1 METNTKIPLSVF
13 LASSI
18 FLLCSS
24 AQFCYAAD
32 TITQG
37 QTVAD
42 GDTLTS
48 EDQTFELGFFS
59 PENSTFRFVGI
70 WYKIDV
76 QAVVW
81 VANRDSPISNRNGV
95 FRLGVD
101 GNLVVLNG
109 NNSLVWSSNVTGLS
123 NNTAAILQDT
133 GNLVLS
139 NNDSIGDTSRAHWQ
153 SFDEPTD
160 TFLPGMRVPVNS
172 AIGEFRVFRSWK
184 SASDPSPG
192 NYTMGVDPNGG
203 PQIVIWDHMG
213 RRWRSGQWNSVIFT
227 GIPNMSNIA
236 SFLYGFKL
244 SQPDENRTQYFTYD
258 PSDPSDLLRFRL
270 SWDGREHQLRWNDD
284 GETWTMMQTQP
295 DPANICDIYNYC
307 GNHAVCDNS
316 KAPKCSC
323 LDGFRPRVPNQWSRG
338 NWSGG
343 CERRVQLQCQ
353 RTNGT
358 TTNTTARQNGEQDGF
373 KGTRRVKLPDS
384 SSLLLSAMNT
394 DACKSS
400 CLGNCS
406 CTAYAFVSGIGCM
419 IWEGDLVDLQHVDQ
433 AGTLQ
438 FFYRVH
444 NSELDG
450 GRKISNTVI
459 IVISVLGSCLLVVS
473 IWLLCRFKKKVK
485 RLPVVSSMPCCKEED
500 VAVLNESKN
509 KDFSADLS
517 GPTDIILDGSQV
529 NGPELTIINFSS
541 VAAATKNFC
550 EANKL
555 GKGGFGTVYKGEL
568 SGGQEIAVK
577 RLSGSSGQGLEE
589 FKNEIILIAKL
600 QHRNLVRLLGCSIE
614 GEEKML
620 IYEYLPNKS
629 LDYFLFDESKR
640 AMLDWRTRFSI
651 IEGIARGLLY
661 LHRDSRLRIIHR
673 DLKASNI
680 LLDAEMNPKI
690 SDFGMARIFG
700 GNQHEANT
708 VRVVGTYGYM
718 SPEYA
723 MEGLFSVKSDV
734 YSFGVLLLEIISGRR
749 NTSFRSSDYTSL
761 IAYAWSLW
769 NEDKA
774 MELVDPSI
782 RDSCSTNEVLKC
794 IHIGMLCVQD
804 SATHRPTMAAVVLML
819 ESEAP
824 VLPMPKQPTYTSM
837 RSLVDADYSMD
848 VLHETASASSKHITV
863 TMIDGR

>member
-1 METNTKIPLSVF
+1 MGTNPKNPVSVF
-13 LASSI
+13 LVSFI

-24 AQFCYAAD
+24 AQFCYGVD
-32 TITQG
+32 TIRQG

-42 GDTLTS
+42 GDTLVS
-48 EDQTFELGFFS
+48 EDEAFELGFFS

-70 WYKIDV
+70 WYKVDV
-76 QAVVW
+76 KAVVW

-95 FRLGVD
+95 LRIGVD

-109 NNSLVWSSNVTGLS
+109 NRTGLVWSSNVSGLS
-123 NNTAAILQDT
+123 NNTAAILQNT

-139 NNDSIGDTSRAHWQ
+139 NNESIGDTSRAHWQ

-160 TFLPGMRVPVNS
+160 TFLPGMRVPVS
-172 AIGEFRVFRSWK
+172 STIGEFRVFRSWK

-192 NYTMGVDPNGG
+192 NYTMGVDPKGG
-203 PQIVIWDHMG
+203 PQIIIWDRLA

-258 PSDPSDLLRFRL
+258 PSGPSDLLRFRL
-270 SWDGREHQLRWNDD
+270 GWDGREQQLRWDD
-284 GETWTMMQTQP
+284 EQKTWTVLQTQP
-295 DPANICDIYNYC
+295 DAGNLCDLYNHC
-307 GNHAVCDNS
+307 GDHAVCDNS
-316 KAPKCSC
+316 KAPKCTC
-323 LDGFRPRVPNQWSRG
+323 LDGFRPRVPDQWSRG
-338 NWSGG
+338 HWSGG
-343 CERRVQLQCQ
+343 CERRVQMQCQ

-358 TTNTTARQNGEQDGF
+358 NTTTRQNGEHDVF
-373 KGTRRVKLPDS
+373 KGIRRVKLPDS
-384 SSLLLSAMNT
+384 SRLSLSAMNV
-394 DACKSS
+394 DACASR

-406 CTAYAFVSGIGCM
+406 CSAYAFVSGIGCM
-419 IWEGDLVDLQHVDQ
+419 IWEGDLVDLQHLDQ
-433 AGTLQ
+433 AGNLQ
-438 FFYRVH
+438 FFYRIH

-459 IVISVLGSCLLVVS
+459 IIISVLGACLLVVS
-473 IWLLCRFKKKVK
+473 IWLLWRYKKKVK
-485 RLPVVSSMPCCKEED
+485 GLPVVSSMPCCKDDD
-500 VAVLNESKN
+500 VAVSNESKT

-517 GPTDIILDGSQV
+517 GPTDVLIDGSQV
-529 NGPELTIINFSS
+529 NGPELMIVNFSS

-550 EANKL
+550 EANRL
-555 GKGGFGTVYKGEL
+555 GQGGFGAVYKGEL
-568 SGGQEIAVK
+568 PGGQEIAVK
-577 RLSGSSGQGLEE
+577 RLSGTSGQGIEE
-589 FKNEIILIAKL
+589 FKNEITLIAKL

-640 AMLDWRTRFSI
+640 ALLDWRTRFSI

-700 GNQHEANT
+700 GNQNEANT

-734 YSFGVLLLEIISGRR
+734 YSFGVLLLEIISGQR

-761 IAYAWSLW
+761 LAYAWSLW

-774 MELVDPSI
+774 TELVDPSI
-782 RDSCSTNEVLKC
+782 RDSCSTNVVLKC

-804 SATHRPTMAAVVLML
+804 SAMHRPTMAAVVLML

-824 VLPMPKQPTYTSM
+824 ALPMPKQPTYTSM

-848 VLHETASASSKHITV
+848 IHETASASSKDVTV
-863 TMIDGR
+863 TMVDGR

>member
-1 METNTKIPLSVF
+1 METNTKITLSVF
-13 LASSI
+13 LLSSI
-18 FLLCSS
+18 FLLCSL
-24 AQFCYAAD
+24 AQFCYAVD
-32 TITQG
+32 TVTQG

-42 GDTLTS
+42 GDILTS

-81 VANRDSPISNRNGV
+81 VANRDNPISNRNGV
-95 FRLGVD
+95 FRIGVD

-123 NNTAAILQDT
+123 NNTAAVLQNT

-139 NNDSIGDTSRAHWQ
+139 NNESIGDTSRAHWQ

-172 AIGEFRVFRSWK
+172 AIGEFRAFRSWK
-184 SASDPSPG
+184 SASDPSLG

-203 PQIVIWDHMG
+203 PQIVIWDRMV

-270 SWDGREHQLRWNDD
+270 TWDGREHQLRWDD
-284 GETWTMMQTQP
+284 EAKTWSMLQTQP
-295 DPANICDIYNYC
+295 DPANICDIYNHC
-307 GNHAVCDNS
+307 GDHAVCDNLN
-316 KAPKCSC
+316 APKCNC
-323 LDGFRPRVPNQWSRG
+323 LDGFRPRVTNQWSRG

-358 TTNTTARQNGEQDGF
+358 NSSTTARQNGEPDVF

-384 SSLLLSAMNT
+384 SSLLLSAMNV
-394 DACKSS
+394 DACKAS

-419 IWEGDLVDLQHVDQ
+419 TWEGELVDLQHMDQ

-459 IVISVLGSCLLVVS
+459 IIISVLGACLLVVS
-473 IWLLCRFKKKVK
+473 IWLLCRYKKKVK

-500 VAVLNESKN
+500 VAVFNESKN

-517 GPTDIILDGSQV
+517 GPTDILLDGSQV

-577 RLSGSSGQGLEE
+577 RLSGTSGQGLEE
-589 FKNEIILIAKL
+589 FKNEIVLIAKL

-640 AMLDWRTRFSI
+640 SMLDWRTR
-651 IEGIARGLLY
+651 
-661 LHRDSRLRIIHR
+661 
-673 DLKASNI
+673 
-680 LLDAEMNPKI
+680 
-690 SDFGMARIFG
+690 IFG
-700 GNQHEANT
+700 GNQNEANT

-804 SATHRPTMAAVVLML
+804 SAMQRPTMAPVVLML

-824 VLPMPKQPTYTSM
+824 TLPVPRQPTYTSM
-837 RSLVDADYSMD
+837 RSMVDADYSMD
-848 VLHETASASSKHITV
+848 IHETASASSKDITV
-863 TMIDGR
+863 TMVDGR

>member
-1 METNTKIPLSVF
+1 METNSKNPVSVSLVSF
-13 LASSI
+13 I
-18 FLLCSS
+18 FLLCTF
-24 AQFCYAAD
+24 AQFCYGVD
-32 TITQG
+32 TIRQE

-42 GDTLTS
+42 GDTLVS
-48 EDQTFELGFFS
+48 ENDTFELGFFS
-59 PENSTFRFVGI
+59 PENSTLRFFGI

-76 QAVVW
+76 KTVVW

-95 FRLGVD
+95 LRIGVD

-109 NNSLVWSSNVTGLS
+109 NDSLVWSSNVSGLS
-123 NNTAAILQDT
+123 NNSAAVLQNT

-139 NNDSIGDTSRAHWQ
+139 NNESIGDTSRAHWQ

-184 SASDPSPG
+184 SASDPSLG

-203 PQIVIWDHMG
+203 PQIIIWDRMT

-258 PSDPSDLLRFRL
+258 PSDPSDFLRFRL
-270 SWDGREHQLRWNDD
+270 GWDGREQQLRWDVD
-284 GETWTMMQTQP
+284 RKTWTVLETQP
-295 DPANICDIYNYC
+295 APDNICDLYNHC
-307 GNHAVCDNS
+307 GNHAVCDHL
-316 KAPKCSC
+316 KAPECNC
-323 LDGFRPRVPNQWSRG
+323 LEGFRPRISDQWSRG
-338 NWSGG
+338 DWSGG
-343 CERRVQLQCQ
+343 CERRVELQCQ
-353 RTNGT
+353 RTNG
-358 TTNTTARQNGEQDGF
+358 TNTTARQNGEPDGF

-384 SSLLLSAMNT
+384 SRLLLSAMNI

-406 CTAYAFVSGIGCM
+406 CSAYAFVSGIGCM
-419 IWEGDLVDLQHVDQ
+419 IWEGDLVDLQHLDQ
-433 AGTLQ
+433 AGNLQ
-438 FFYRVH
+438 FFYRIH

-450 GRKISNTVI
+450 GSKISNTVI
-459 IVISVLGSCLLVVS
+459 IIISVSGACLLVIS
-473 IWLLCRFKKKVK
+473 IWLLWRYRKKVK
-485 RLPVVSSMPCCKEED
+485 RLPVVSSMPCCKDVD
-500 VAVLNESKN
+500 VAVFNESKT
-509 KDFSADLS
+509 KDFSADVS
-517 GPTDIILDGSQV
+517 GPTDILIDGNQV
-529 NGPELTIINFSS
+529 NGPELTIVNFSS
-541 VAAATKNFC
+541 VEAATKNFC
-550 EANKL
+550 EANRL
-555 GKGGFGTVYKGEL
+555 GQGGFGTVYKGEL
-568 SGGQEIAVK
+568 PGGQEIAVK
-577 RLSGSSGQGLEE
+577 RLSGTSGQGLEE

-640 AMLDWRTRFSI
+640 ALLDWRTRFSI

-700 GNQHEANT
+700 GNQNEANT

-734 YSFGVLLLEIISGRR
+734 YSFGVLLLEIISGQR
-749 NTSFRSSDYTSL
+749 NTSFRSSNYTSL

-774 MELVDPSI
+774 MELVDPLI
-782 RDSCSTNEVLKC
+782 QDSCSPNVVLKC
-794 IHIGMLCVQD
+794 IHLGMLCVQD
-804 SATHRPTMAAVVLML
+804 SAMNRPTMAAVVLML

-824 VLPMPKQPTYTSM
+824 TLPMPKQPTYTSM
-837 RSLVDADYSMD
+837 SSLVDADYSMD
-848 VLHETASASSKHITV
+848 MHETASASSKDVTV
-863 TMIDGR
+863 TMVDGR

>member
-1 METNTKIPLSVF
+1 METNSKSPVSVF
-13 LASSI
+13 IVSFI
-18 FLLCSS
+18 FLSCSFVH
-24 AQFCYAAD
+24 FCYGVD
-32 TITQG
+32 TLRQG
-37 QTVAD
+37 QTVPD
-42 GDTLTS
+42 GDTLVS
-48 EDQTFELGFFS
+48 DNETFELGFFS
-59 PENSTFRFVGI
+59 LENSTLRFVGI
-70 WYKIDV
+70 WYKVDAKTV
-76 QAVVW
+76 FW
-81 VANRDSPISNRNGV
+81 VANRDSPISNKNG
-95 FRLGVD
+95 FLRIDVD

-109 NNSLVWSSNVTGLS
+109 NDSLVWSSNVSGLS
-123 NNTAAILQDT
+123 NNTAAILQNT

-139 NNDSIGDTSRAHWQ
+139 NNESIGDAGRAHWQ

-184 SASDPSPG
+184 SASDPSLG
-192 NYTMGVDPNGG
+192 NFTMGVDPNGG
-203 PQIVIWDHMG
+203 PQIIIWDRMT

-270 SWDGREHQLRWNDD
+270 GWDGREQQLRWDD
-284 GETWTMMQTQP
+284 DRKTWTLLETQP
-295 DPANICDIYNYC
+295 NADNICDLYNHC
-307 GNHAVCDNS
+307 GNHAVCDHL

-323 LDGFRPRVPNQWSRG
+323 LEGFRPRILDQWSGG

-343 CERRVQLQCQ
+343 CERRVELQCR
-353 RTNGT
+353 RTNGS
-358 TTNTTARQNGEQDGF
+358 NTTARQNGEPDGF

-384 SSLLLSAMNT
+384 SKLLLSAMNI

-400 CLGNCS
+400 CSGNCS
-406 CTAYAFVSGIGCM
+406 CSAYAFVSGIGCM
-419 IWEGDLVDLQHVDQ
+419 IWEGDLVDLQHLDQ
-433 AGTLQ
+433 AGNLQ
-438 FFYRVH
+438 FFYRIH

-450 GRKISNTVI
+450 GAKISNTVI
-459 IVISVLGSCLLVVS
+459 IIISVLGACLLMVS
-473 IWLLCRFKKKVK
+473 IWLLWKYRKKVI
-485 RLPVVSSMPCCKEED
+485 RLPVVSSMHCCKDDD
-500 VAVLNESKN
+500 VAVFNDSKT
-509 KDFSADLS
+509 KDFSADVS
-517 GPTDIILDGSQV
+517 GPTDILIDGSQV
-529 NGPELTIINFSS
+529 NGSELTIVNFSS

-550 EANKL
+550 EANRL
-555 GKGGFGTVYKGEL
+555 GQGGFGPVYKGEL
-568 SGGQEIAVK
+568 PGGQEIAVK
-577 RLSGSSGQGLEE
+577 RLSGTSGQGLEE

-640 AMLDWRTRFSI
+640 ALLDWRTRFSI

-700 GNQHEANT
+700 GNQNEANT

-734 YSFGVLLLEIISGRR
+734 YSFGVLLLEIISGQR
-749 NTSFRSSDYTSL
+749 NTSFRSANYTSL

-782 RDSCSTNEVLKC
+782 QDSCSTNVVLKC

-804 SATHRPTMAAVVLML
+804 SAMNRPTMAAVVLML

-824 VLPMPKQPTYTSM
+824 TLPMPKQPTYTSM

-848 VLHETASASSKHITV
+848 MHETASASSKDV
-863 TMIDGR
+863 TMTMVDGR

>member
-1 METNTKIPLSVF
+1 MGRRG
-13 LASSI
+13 SSSGGGGGRDSRGKRSHGGGGGW
-18 FLLCSS
+18 LDSS
-24 AQFCYAAD
+24 AGDDKVQKCRELVKKFQLFCYAVD

-59 PENSTFRFVGI
+59 PENSTLRFVGI

-95 FRLGVD
+95 FGIGVD

-123 NNTAAILQDT
+123 NNTAAVLQNT

-139 NNDSIGDTSRAHWQ
+139 NNDSVGDTSRAHWQ

-172 AIGEFRVFRSWK
+172 AIGESRVFRSWK

-270 SWDGREHQLRWNDD
+270 SWDGREHQLRWDDD

-295 DPANICDIYNYC
+295 DPANICDIYNHC
-307 GNHAVCDNS
+307 GDHAVCDNL

-384 SSLLLSAMNT
+384 SSLLLSAMNA

-444 NSELDG
+444 NSELVGYIAEIAHLNINSAAFHCIALKQRLLVICIMLVGYIAEISAAFHCIILNQRLTTFFFTSIVDG

-459 IVISVLGSCLLVVS
+459 IVISVLGACLLV
-473 IWLLCRFKKKVK
+473 
-485 RLPVVSSMPCCKEED
+485 
-500 VAVLNESKN
+500 
-509 KDFSADLS
+509 
-517 GPTDIILDGSQV
+517 
-529 NGPELTIINFSS
+529 
-541 VAAATKNFC
+541 
-550 EANKL
+550 
-555 GKGGFGTVYKGEL
+555 
-568 SGGQEIAVK
+568 
-577 RLSGSSGQGLEE
+577 
-589 FKNEIILIAKL
+589 
-600 QHRNLVRLLGCSIE
+600 
-614 GEEKML
+614 
-620 IYEYLPNKS
+620 
-629 LDYFLFDESKR
+629 
-640 AMLDWRTRFSI
+640 
-651 IEGIARGLLY
+651 
-661 LHRDSRLRIIHR
+661 
-673 DLKASNI
+673 
-680 LLDAEMNPKI
+680 
-690 SDFGMARIFG
+690 
-700 GNQHEANT
+700 
-708 VRVVGTYGYM
+708 
-718 SPEYA
+718 
-723 MEGLFSVKSDV
+723 
-734 YSFGVLLLEIISGRR
+734 
-749 NTSFRSSDYTSL
+749 
-761 IAYAWSLW
+761 
-769 NEDKA
+769 
-774 MELVDPSI
+774 
-782 RDSCSTNEVLKC
+782 
-794 IHIGMLCVQD
+794 D
-804 SATHRPTMAAVVLML
+804 SAMHRPTMAAVVLML

-824 VLPMPKQPTYTSM
+824 MLPIAKQPTYTSM

-848 VLHETASASSKHITV
+848 ILHETASASSKDITV

>member
-1 METNTKIPLSVF
+1 METNSKNQVSVF
-13 LASSI
+13 LVSFL

-24 AQFCYAAD
+24 AQFCYGVD
-32 TITQG
+32 TIRQG

-42 GDTLTS
+42 GETLVS
-48 EDQTFELGFFS
+48 EDEAFELGFFS

-70 WYKIDV
+70 WYKVDV
-76 QAVVW
+76 KAVVW

-95 FRLGVD
+95 LRIGLD

-109 NNSLVWSSNVTGLS
+109 NNTSLVWSSNVSGLS
-123 NNTAAILQDT
+123 NNTAAILQNT

-139 NNDSIGDTSRAHWQ
+139 NNESIGDTSRAHWQ

-160 TFLPGMRVPVNS
+160 TFLPGMRVPVSS

-184 SASDPSPG
+184 SANDPSPG
-192 NYTMGVDPNGG
+192 NYTMGVDPKGG
-203 PQIVIWDHMG
+203 PQIIIWDRMT

-258 PSDPSDLLRFRL
+258 PSGPSDLLRFRL
-270 SWDGREHQLRWNDD
+270 GWDGREQQLRWDD
-284 GETWTMMQTQP
+284 DQKTWTVLQTQP
-295 DPANICDIYNYC
+295 DPANICDLYNHC

-316 KAPKCSC
+316 KAPKCTC
-323 LDGFRPRVPNQWSRG
+323 LDGFRPRVPDQWSRG
-338 NWSGG
+338 HWSGG

-358 TTNTTARQNGEQDGF
+358 NTTTRQNGEQDGF

-384 SSLLLSAMNT
+384 SRLSLSVMNV
-394 DACKSS
+394 DACASR

-406 CTAYAFVSGIGCM
+406 CNAYAFVSGIGCM
-419 IWEGDLVDLQHVDQ
+419 IWEGDLVDLQHLDQ
-433 AGTLQ
+433 AGNLQ
-438 FFYRVH
+438 FFYRIH

-459 IVISVLGSCLLVVS
+459 IIISVLGACLLVVS
-473 IWLLCRFKKKVK
+473 IWLLWRYKKKVK
-485 RLPVVSSMPCCKEED
+485 RLPVVSSMPCCKDDD
-500 VAVLNESKN
+500 VALSNELKT

-517 GPTDIILDGSQV
+517 GPTDILIDGSQV
-529 NGPELTIINFSS
+529 NGPELTIVNFSS

-550 EANKL
+550 EANRL
-555 GKGGFGTVYKGEL
+555 GQGGFGVVYKGEMP
-568 SGGQEIAVK
+568 GGQEVAVK
-577 RLSGSSGQGLEE
+577 RLSGTSGQGIEE
-589 FKNEIILIAKL
+589 FKNEITLIAKL

-629 LDYFLFDESKR
+629 LDYFLFDESKQ
-640 AMLDWRTRFSI
+640 ALLDWRTR
-651 IEGIARGLLY
+651 
-661 LHRDSRLRIIHR
+661 
-673 DLKASNI
+673 
-680 LLDAEMNPKI
+680 
-690 SDFGMARIFG
+690 
-700 GNQHEANT
+700 
-708 VRVVGTYGYM
+708 
-718 SPEYA
+718 
-723 MEGLFSVKSDV
+723 
-734 YSFGVLLLEIISGRR
+734 GRR

-761 IAYAWSLW
+761 LAYAWSLW

-774 MELVDPSI
+774 MEL
-782 RDSCSTNEVLKC
+782 
-794 IHIGMLCVQD
+794 D
-804 SATHRPTMAAVVLML
+804 SAMHRPTMAAVVLML

-824 VLPMPKQPTYTSM
+824 ALPMPKQPTYTSM

-848 VLHETASASSKHITV
+848 IHETASASSKDVTV
-863 TMIDGR
+863 TMVDGR

>member
-1 METNTKIPLSVF
+1 MDTSPKEEGSYPIPQDINEMDPEILESQYIRDLSATNLSDQIATDRFKEREEVKGTKYGKMDQSA
-13 LASSI
+13 LATPTFDHDI
-18 FLLCSS
+18 

-59 PENSTFRFVGI
+59 PENSAFRFVGI

-109 NNSLVWSSNVTGLS
+109 NNSLVWSSDVTGLS
-123 NNTAAILQDT
+123 NNTVAILQDT

-295 DPANICDIYNYC
+295 DPANICDIYNQC

-353 RTNGT
+353 RTNDT

-384 SSLLLSAMNT
+384 SSLLLSAMNA

-444 NSELDG
+444 NSELVG
-450 GRKISNTVI
+450 YVAEIAHLSINSAAFHCI
-459 IVISVLGSCLLVVS
+459 ILKQRLLVNCIMLVGYMAEIAHS
-473 IWLLCRFKKKVK
+473 NINSAAFHCISLNQRYKKKVK

-500 VAVLNESKN
+500 VAVVNESKN

-555 GKGGFGTVYKGEL
+555 GKGGFDRLKQCL
-568 SGGQEIAVK
+568 SFTFIDRESCPEVK
-577 RLSGSSGQGLEE
+577 
-589 FKNEIILIAKL
+589 K
-600 QHRNLVRLLGCSIE
+600 
-614 GEEKML
+614 
-620 IYEYLPNKS
+620 
-629 LDYFLFDESKR
+629 
-640 AMLDWRTRFSI
+640 
-651 IEGIARGLLY
+651 
-661 LHRDSRLRIIHR
+661 
-673 DLKASNI
+673 
-680 LLDAEMNPKI
+680 
-690 SDFGMARIFG
+690 
-700 GNQHEANT
+700 
-708 VRVVGTYGYM
+708 
-718 SPEYA
+718 
-723 MEGLFSVKSDV
+723 
-734 YSFGVLLLEIISGRR
+734 
-749 NTSFRSSDYTSL
+749 
-761 IAYAWSLW
+761 
-769 NEDKA
+769 
-774 MELVDPSI
+774 
-782 RDSCSTNEVLKC
+782 
-794 IHIGMLCVQD
+794 
-804 SATHRPTMAAVVLML
+804 
-819 ESEAP
+819 
-824 VLPMPKQPTYTSM
+824 
-837 RSLVDADYSMD
+837 
-848 VLHETASASSKHITV
+848 
-863 TMIDGR
+863 